1 MNFDVATVDRMKS
14 DQPNP
19 VTMSAT
25 NLVTISVIVP
35 AYNVEHYLA
44 SALASLFDQS
54 VPFDDIIIIDDGSS
68 DGTGALAD
76 SYRDLAGVRVF
87 HTANQG
93 QGAARNLGLTKA
105 SGDYV
110 YFFDADDLLDP
121 GFVAAMQTRLTSGTH
136 FDIVYFSATSFLD
149 PGCSSHY
156 LPQYDRKIEMAYGSG
171 IAATGA
177 MLRRD
182 VYFASPCLYL
192 SKTALWREHQL
203 KFLSIVHEDEE
214 IIMRLSCAAGA
225 SLCLRDVFFQRRIRA
240 ESTMTLPKSQRNAI
254 GYLQTLESI
263 ALYCQ
268 KNRQLVAPIRA
279 DLTRRFYN
287 LLRGYMALCK
297 TIGARPQYRNLGALL
312 VKLGRP
318 PGVRQCYEM
327 GVSPAWHARIS
338 QIKRKLCK

>member
-1 MNFDVATVDRMKS
+1 MKS
-14 DQPNP
+14 DQPNQIAKP
-19 VTMSAT
+19 
-25 NLVTISVIVP
+25 VTISVIVP

-44 SALASLFDQS
+44 SALASLFDQV
-54 VPFDDIIIIDDGSS
+54 VPFDDIIIVDDGSS

-76 SYRDLAGVRVF
+76 SYRNFAGVRVF
-87 HTANQG
+87 HTPNQG

-105 SGDYV
+105 CGDYV

-121 GFVAAMQTRLTSGTH
+121 GFVAAMQARLTSRPDL
-136 FDIVYFSATSFLD
+136 DIVYFSATSFLD
-149 PGCSSHY
+149 PGCSSQY
-156 LPQYDRKIEMAYGSG
+156 LPGYDRKIEMAYDSG

-182 VYFASPCLYL
+182 AYFASPCLYL

-214 IIMRLSCAAGA
+214 IIMRLSCSAGA

-254 GYLQTLESI
+254 GYLNTLASI

-268 KNRQLVAPIRA
+268 NNRQRVAPIRA

-287 LLRGYMALCK
+287 ILRGYLALCRA
-297 TIGARPQYRNLGALL
+297 IGARPQYRTLGALL

-327 GVSPAWHARIS
+327 SVPPAWHAKIS
-338 QIKRKLCK
+338 EIKRKLCK

>member
-1 MNFDVATVDRMKS
+1 MNS
-14 DQPNP
+14 GQPNP
-19 VTMSAT
+19 NSSRI
-25 NLVTISVIVP
+25 TISVIVP
-35 AYNVEHYLA
+35 AYNVEHYLG

-54 VPFDDIIIIDDGSS
+54 VPFDDIIIVDDGSS

-76 SYRDLAGVRVF
+76 SYRDRAGVSVF
-87 HTANQG
+87 HTQNQG
-93 QGAARNLGLTKA
+93 QGAARNLGLTQA

-121 GFVAAMQTRLTSGTH
+121 GFVAAMHASLAARPDL
-136 FDIVYFSATSFLD
+136 DIVYFSGASFLD
-149 PGCSSHY
+149 PGCSSPY
-156 LPQYDRKIEMAYGSG
+156 LPAYDRKIAMEYGSG

-177 MLRRD
+177 LLERD

-192 SKTALWREHQL
+192 SKTALWRAHQL

-214 IIMRLSCAAGA
+214 IILRLSCAAGA
-225 SLCLRDVFFQRRIRA
+225 SLCLREVFFQRRIRA

-254 GYLQTLESI
+254 GYFQTLESI

-268 KNRQLVAPIRA
+268 KNRQRVAPIRA
-279 DLTRRFYN
+279 ALTRRFYN
-287 LLRGYMALCK
+287 LLRGYLALCQ
-297 TIGARPQYRNLGALL
+297 TIGARPQYRKLGALL

-318 PGVRQCYEM
+318 PGLRQCYEM

>member
-1 MNFDVATVDRMKS
+1 MSRETRNMNASHDK
-14 DQPNP
+14 
-19 VTMSAT
+19 
-25 NLVTISVIVP
+25 VTISVIVP

-44 SALASLFDQS
+44 SALASLFEQT
-54 VPFDDIIIIDDGSS
+54 VPFDDIIIVDDGSS

-76 SYRDLAGVRVF
+76 SYRDRAGVRVF
-87 HTANQG
+87 HTPNQG

-121 GFVAAMQTRLTSGTH
+121 GFVAAMQARLTSVMD

-149 PGCSSHY
+149 PGCSSQY
-156 LPQYDRKIEMAYGSG
+156 LPGYDRKIEMAYDSG

-182 VYFASPCLYL
+182 AYFASPCLYL

-254 GYLQTLESI
+254 GYLLTLESI

-268 KNRQLVAPIRA
+268 NNRQRVAPIRA

-287 LLRGYMALCK
+287 ILRGYMALCK
-297 TIGARPQYRNLGALL
+297 TISARPQYRKLGALL

-327 GVSPAWHARIS
+327 SVPPAWHAKIA